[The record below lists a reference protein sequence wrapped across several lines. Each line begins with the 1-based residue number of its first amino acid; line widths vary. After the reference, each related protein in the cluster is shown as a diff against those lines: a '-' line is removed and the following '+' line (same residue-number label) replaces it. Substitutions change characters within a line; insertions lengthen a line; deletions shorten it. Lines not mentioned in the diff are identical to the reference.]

1 MGEEAFFDL
10 RRNPNIWRC
19 GFNSRRRIEVSFF
32 SQLLEHGSDR
42 YETLL
47 KRISDDFGR
56 FLFRHRKKKIGEISD
71 QNFCFSPIW
80 RGFGRA
86 TAEQMSKSA
95 CSSNFAL
102 HRLIERPVR
111 PKILGFGENLG
122 FLKNFHS
129 IVGDRFS
136 GGTFSTASYRF
147 KRHYYLTTKS
157 LMLDPTWN
165 SSMASNATLILEL
178 NSTGHRTKVALSQY
192 GYSKIPYWLYK

>member
-1 MGEEAFFDL
+1 MKTVTARIWLGSPQNFAKTRFRRFRTFRFSTPKKFF
-10 RRNPNIWRC
+10 RRK
-19 GFNSRRRIEVSFF
+19 FRI
-32 SQLLEHGSDR
+32 G
-42 YETLL
+42 
-47 KRISDDFGR
+47 K
-56 FLFRHRKKKIGEISD
+56 
-71 QNFCFSPIW
+71 FCFSPIW

-86 TAEQMSKSA
+86 TAERMSKSA

-102 HRLIERPVR
+102 DRLIERPVR

-157 LMLDPTWN
+157 LMLDPT
-165 SSMASNATLILEL
+165 
-178 NSTGHRTKVALSQY
+178 
-192 GYSKIPYWLYK
+192 